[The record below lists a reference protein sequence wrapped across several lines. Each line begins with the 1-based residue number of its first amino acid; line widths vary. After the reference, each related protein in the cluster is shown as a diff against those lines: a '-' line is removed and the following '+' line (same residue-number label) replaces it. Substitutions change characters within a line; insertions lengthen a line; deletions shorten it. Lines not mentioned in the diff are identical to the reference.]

1 LTGGPGKTSIR
12 AGWGIFYNPIE
23 QLVLEQFS
31 AEPPFGGSTF
41 LSNTLFNTPFLSQTG
56 TLNPNPFSGVINQTP
71 QTPCAVDTPG
81 GPNGC
86 VDWSNFRPLLL
97 FGEFQPHL
105 RSQYSEQYNL
115 TIERQLTRDML
126 FRVSYVGTQAHRLLA
141 SHDLNFGNAETCL
154 QLNNILGSGT
164 CGPVGSD
171 SPYFVPGGTVIPAYT
186 PPPGVAVNTGCN
198 GLTLPYNAAGTGNCI
213 QAGTTVGPSGI
224 TLVGLRPFSSPNCQP
239 LTGIGCPSDGV
250 PIFSNIF
257 AEDTIANSN
266 YNALQISVER
276 NYSHGL
282 LFQAS
287 YTFSKTIDQGSSFE
301 QELNPINF
309 RATRG
314 LSLLDAKHRF
324 VFSPVWDLPI
334 PKRDGFAGKVANGWQ
349 LSAIITYQSGFPI
362 RIEDQN
368 DSELESSFFFEDA
381 NTPQATTPVS
391 FANPKSTQQNY
402 CGSGQPVT
410 AVYLNSCNG
419 SGTQIIQDSALGT
432 FGNMPHSLCCGPGL
446 SNTDFVIEK
455 KTPINERWNTEF
467 RAEFYNAWNHTQ
479 FANPDGNFTDGT
491 PPGGTFGQVLKAR
504 EGPRVMQFGLKFL
517 F

>member
-41 LSNTLFNTPFLSQTG
+41 LSNTLFNTPFLSQSG

-126 FRVSYVGTQAHRLLA
+126 FRISYVGTQAHRLLA

-154 QLNNILGSGT
+154 QLDNILGSGT

-171 SPYFVPGGTVIPAYT
+171 SSYFVPGGTVIPTYT

-213 QAGTTVGPSGI
+213 QAGTTVAPSGI

-349 LSAIITYQSGFPI
+349 LSSIITYQSGFPI

-381 NTPQATTPVS
+381 NTPQATTPTS
-391 FANPKSTQQNY
+391 FANPKSTQPNY
-402 CGSGQPVT
+402 CGSGQAVT
-410 AVYLNSCNG
+410 AVYLNSCNS